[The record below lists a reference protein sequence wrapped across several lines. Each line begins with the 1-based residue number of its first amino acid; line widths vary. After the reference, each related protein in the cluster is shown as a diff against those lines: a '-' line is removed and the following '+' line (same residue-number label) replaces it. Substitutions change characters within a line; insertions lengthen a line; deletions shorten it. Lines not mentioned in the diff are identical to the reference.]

1 MLSEQAHVAAYLPAV
16 VAAYHLTLEDSL
28 GSFPWP
34 SVAAVSAEG
43 EEKPALDAG
52 AEGLG
57 SLAVVDSESALASS
71 LA

>member
-1 MLSEQAHVAAYLPAV
+1 MLPEEAHAAAYLPAV
-16 VAAYHLTLEDSL
+16 VAACHLTLENSL

-34 SVAAVSAEG
+34 SVAAVSAQG
-43 EEKPALDAG
+43 EEKPAWDAG